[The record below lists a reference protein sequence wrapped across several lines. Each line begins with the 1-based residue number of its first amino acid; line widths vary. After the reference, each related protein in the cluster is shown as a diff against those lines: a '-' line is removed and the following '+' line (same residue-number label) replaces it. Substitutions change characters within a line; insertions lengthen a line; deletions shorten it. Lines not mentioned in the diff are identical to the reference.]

1 MPPSATPDEAI
12 DTLSQPSEIKIDEA
26 ALRQSLNA
34 DLRDSLRSIT
44 WALVVLFAIFTARHF
59 FLTAGTVGRVM
70 TIAALTTTALFLA
83 LAWALD
89 RWTLPPKYAH
99 AVIFGMAMISAG
111 NTLLHLSLAADPLQT
126 TNLLLIMIA
135 VGFLCFSRRW
145 WGVIVAS
152 IGCGWLIAALVV
164 AESFTDMWIHFAI
177 ALISATV
184 VSFIVHVA
192 RLRTFR
198 RLERLR
204 VHDTQQQARLK
215 SALDSTEQF
224 RRSLQATIGIA
235 RYISSILDL
244 DELLEQVAELIKQ
257 RYGYHY
263 VAIYLLDDTKSH
275 LVLRA
280 GTGEAGQMRKSKGCR
295 LAVDGPGLIAWA
307 ARERR
312 VAGAED
318 VQKDRRFLSDEDLP
332 DTRSELALPL
342 RVGEGLLGVLDIQSN
357 TPHAF
362 ADEDVRVFEA
372 LAAQIA
378 IAIENASMYHRER
391 RRRLLTEKLYDV
403 GRALSSTLDL
413 SEVLEMILA
422 QLAEIVPYDRGS
434 VMLRSDRI
442 GGDGQALVFAAV
454 RGFPEAAN
462 PLEMH
467 VPIKEDDV
475 FLEMARTQRPVIVP
489 EVERRSDWEYL
500 EDLPP
505 ARSWFGVPLVLA
517 DEAIGMLSITR
528 ERPDPY
534 TDEEVQLAA
543 GFAGHAAVALENAR
557 LYDNLTKAKLDLEKA
572 FAELEERS
580 EDLRLAYAQLERLD
594 RTKSDFI
601 SVASHELRTPL
612 TVLKGYSQILL
623 DAEPIKKNE
632 YFSQLVAGMQSGAAR
647 LNTIVGSMLDM
658 AKIDG
663 RALQLH
669 PESTSLFIVLNSVTK
684 SLQDVFEQRNLTLDM
699 EDLSELPRI
708 EADGNGLRK
717 VFHHLVVNAIKYTP
731 DGGTVAITGRALPP
745 TESGHFAK
753 GGVEITVHDTGIGIN
768 PSVQDLIF
776 AKFYQTGE
784 VALHSSGSTKFKG
797 GGPGLGLAIAR
808 GIIEAHGGRIWVESP
823 GYDEEACPGSTF
835 YVHLPLTAR
844 VLLEERPEQGKEATE
859 SAGQHYTDR

>member
-1 MPPSATPDEAI
+1 MSAVPPEAT
-12 DTLSQPSEIKIDEA
+12 DTQMQLSEIEFDET
-26 ALRQSLNA
+26 ALRRSLNA
-34 DLRDSLRSIT
+34 DLRDSLRPIT
-44 WALVVLFAIFTARHF
+44 LALVVLFTIFTVRHL
-59 FLTAGTVGRVM
+59 FLTAGAVGRVM
-70 TIAALTTTALFLA
+70 TIASVITVVLFLA
-83 LAWALD
+83 LAWALN
-89 RWTLPPKYAH
+89 RWRLPLKYAH
-99 AVIFGMAMISAG
+99 AVIFGLAMVSAG
-111 NTLLHLSLAADPLQT
+111 NTLLHLVLAANPLQT
-126 TNLLLIMIA
+126 TNLLLIVVA
-135 VGFLCFSRRW
+135 VGFLCFSRLW

-152 IGCGWLIAALVV
+152 IGAGWLIAALAVT
-164 AESFTDMWIHFAI
+164 ESFTEMWTHFAV
-177 ALISATV
+177 ALISSTV

-204 VHDTQQQARLK
+204 ARDAHQQGQLK

-263 VAIYLLDDTKSH
+263 VAIYLLDETKSY
-275 LVLRA
+275 LVLWA
-280 GTGEAGQMRKSKGCR
+280 GTGKVGQARKAESCR

-307 ARERR
+307 ARKRR
-312 VAGAED
+312 AAGVDD
-318 VQKDRRFLSDEDLP
+318 VQKDRRFLSTEDLP

-342 RVGEGLLGVLDIQSN
+342 RLGKDLLGVLDIQSN

-378 IAIENASMYHRER
+378 IAIENARMYHRER
-391 RRRLLTEKLYDV
+391 KRRLLTEKLYDV
-403 GRALSSTLDL
+403 GQALSSTLDL
-413 SEVLEMILA
+413 SEVLELILA

-434 VMLRSDRI
+434 VMLRSDRV

-505 ARSWFGVPLVLA
+505 ARSWFGVPLILA

-557 LYDNLTKAKLDLEKA
+557 LYDNLAKAKLDLEETVVK
-572 FAELEERS
+572 LEERT

-623 DAEPIKKNE
+623 GADPIKKDE
-632 YFSQLVAGMQSGAAR
+632 YYSQLVAGMQSGAAR
-647 LNTIVGSMLDM
+647 LNTIVESMLDM

-669 PESTSLFIVLNSVTK
+669 PESISLTVVLESVAK
-684 SLQDVFEQRNLTLDM
+684 SLQDVLEQRSLNFVR
-699 EDLSELPRI
+699 EGLSKLPRI
-708 EADGNGLRK
+708 EADANGLRK
-717 VFHHLVVNAIKYTP
+717 VFYHLVVNAIKYTP
-731 DGGTVAITGRALPP
+731 DDGLITVAGRVLPA
-745 TESGHFAK
+745 TEGYYAK
-753 GGVEITVHDTGIGIN
+753 GGVEITVQDTGIGID
-768 PSVQDLIF
+768 PHVQDLIF

-784 VALHSSGSTKFKG
+784 VALHSSGSMKFKG

-808 GIIEAHGGRIWVESP
+808 GIVNAHGGKIWVESP
-823 GYDEEACPGSTF
+823 GHDEETCPGSTF
-835 YVHLPLTAR
+835 YVRLPLTAR
-844 VLLEERPEQGKEATE
+844 VLLEEERTE
-859 SAGQHYTDR
+859 MAVDHTVG

>member
-1 MPPSATPDEAI
+1 MLPSAMPDEAI
-12 DTLSQPSEIKIDEA
+12 DTPSQPPEIEIKIDEA
-26 ALRQSLNA
+26 ALRRSLNA
-34 DLRDSLRSIT
+34 DLRDSLRPIT
-44 WALVVLFAIFTARHF
+44 LALVVLFVIFTARHF
-59 FLTAGTVGRVM
+59 FLTAGAVGRVM
-70 TIAALTTTALFLA
+70 TISSMLTLTLLLA
-83 LAWALD
+83 LAWALN
-89 RWTLPPKYAH
+89 RWPLPPKYAH
-99 AVIFGMAMISAG
+99 AVIFGLAMIAAG
-111 NTLLHLSLAADPLQT
+111 NTLLHMSLAADPLQT
-126 TNLLLIMIA
+126 TNLLLIIIA
-135 VGFLCFSRRW
+135 VGFLCFSRVW
-145 WGVIVAS
+145 WSVMAAS
-152 IGCGWLIAALVV
+152 IGAGWLIVALVV
-164 AESFTDMWIHFAI
+164 AESFTEMWTHFAV
-177 ALISATV
+177 ALVSATV

-192 RLRTFR
+192 RLRTSR

-204 VHDTQQQARLK
+204 VRDTQQQARLK
-215 SALDSTEQF
+215 SALESTEQF

-257 RYGYHY
+257 RYGYNY
-263 VAIYLLDDTKSH
+263 VAIYLLDEAKAY

-280 GTGEAGQMRKSKGCR
+280 GAGGPEQARRAEECR

-307 ARERR
+307 ARKRR
-312 VAGAED
+312 VAGADD
-318 VQKDRRFLSDEDLP
+318 VQKDRRFLSAEDLP

-342 RVGEGLLGVLDIQSN
+342 RMGEELSGVLDIQSN
-357 TPHAF
+357 TAHAF
-362 ADEDVRVFEA
+362 ADEDVRVLEA
-372 LAAQIA
+372 LAAQVA

-403 GRALSSTLDL
+403 GQALSSTLDL

-434 VMLRSDRI
+434 VMLRSDRV

-505 ARSWFGVPLVLA
+505 ARSWFGVPLILA

-557 LYDNLTKAKLDLEKA
+557 LYDNLTKAKLDLEEA

-580 EDLRLAYAQLERLD
+580 ADLRLAYAQLERLD

-623 DAEPIKKNE
+623 DAEPIKKSE
-632 YFSQLVAGMQSGAAR
+632 YYSQLVAGMQSGTAR

-669 PESTSLFIVLNSVTK
+669 PEPTSLAIVINSVAK
-684 SLQDVFEQRNLTLDM
+684 SLQDVLEQRELDLVM
-699 EDLSELPRI
+699 EGLWELPRI

-717 VFHHLVVNAIKYTP
+717 VFHHLVVNAIKYTLN
-731 DGGTVAITGRALPP
+731 GGMITITGRALPP
-745 TESGHFAK
+745 AEQGHFAQ
-753 GGVEITVHDTGIGIN
+753 GGVEITVHDTGIGVD
-768 PSVQDLIF
+768 PSVQELIF

-808 GIIEAHGGRIWVESP
+808 GIIEAHGGQIWVESP

-835 YVHLPLTAR
+835 YVRLPLTAR
-844 VLLEERPEQGKEATE
+844 VLLEEEA
-859 SAGQHYTDR
+859 AA